1 MLYYLYLNLAS
12 CYMNLCHFSEARI
25 VIDEAQ
31 KLAPN
36 NSLQL
41 YRSAQCR
48 AFCLDSTQ
56 AELML
61 ALEEVSK
68 AREAKKTE
76 KIFQHPENLLKM
88 LNVHNLEQALS
99 ELDLFVDNRMKEL
112 SLLKT
117 ARLEKVFSR
126 VAQINEV
133 EQMIIDEGK
142 VPEEGPDIYSLFNDD
157 ENMEDT
163 ILRGMLDK
171 YLTVIDFYQET
182 KDERQVE
189 LAKKEFLQHKK
200 MYEEFGF
207 FWHFNPQEEEK
218 EIVKELCEKYR

>member
-1 MLYYLYLNLAS
+1 MLFYLYLNMAC
-12 CYMNLCHFSEARI
+12 CYMNMCHFSEAR
-25 VIDEAQ
+25 VLLDDAL

-41 YRSAQCR
+41 FRSAQCR
-48 AFCLDSTQ
+48 AFSLDSSE
-56 AELML
+56 ADIRL
-61 ALEEVSK
+61 AIEEVKK
-68 AREAKKTE
+68 AKEAKKTE
-76 KIFQHPENLLKM
+76 KIFQHPPNLLKM
-88 LNVHNLEQALS
+88 LNVHNLEEALS
-99 ELDLFVDNRMKEL
+99 ELELLLDNRLKEL
-112 SLLKT
+112 TLLKT

-133 EQMIIDEGK
+133 EQVIISEGR

-182 KDERQVE
+182 VE
-189 LAKKEFLQHKK
+189 DTRTRFTA
-200 MYEEFGF
+200 
-207 FWHFNPQEEEK
+207 
-218 EIVKELCEKYR
+218 